1 MKKLIMLLVFL
12 GSVGISNAQFT
23 VFFSYLGAQGPLTDQ
38 CVGGNPL
45 PDGTVVEIFWD
56 GNGNGP
62 DSTDLPPCE
71 LSPIPEPNYCSFGMN
86 GESAGGI
93 GAGAF
98 FTDPGWGFSVPPPQP
113 WRYWLRICVPGQER
127 YWRTE
132 TLIIS
137 GGANE
142 FNLTLITDPADT
154 ATVDNAIFCTD
165 APCWIPHPTMDW
177 TPAALPFVTSTNN
190 KSLAAD
196 EDGTVHLL
204 THNGNQVLYYS
215 KGINQPWSDGELIN
229 DPDSSGT
236 IADQAIAI
244 KLGSSDLLVTWEENG
259 RVWFGAADSGMY
271 GIVSPPGESAHTPDI
286 AGNSSGALYVVWVA
300 DQGQSYALRCAWWN
314 ELEWI
319 VGTIPTNIGSFGL
332 GASPRT
338 AVDEEGAAHVVF
350 RGGDFGGYYA
360 KHATNGELG
369 GTNWVV
375 TQLQVPEAESYPGDV
390 AVYSD
395 GTVHAVS
402 SGSNGWGMPGGVY
415 RHERHPE
422 GDWTFGMPISHIG
435 LDTLS
440 GAAPTIAH
448 DTYGTAYS
456 MWLEMS
462 GNLYTGNTYLTH
474 HWLASAELIYAD
486 AQTEPAFAIDGLNYG
501 HMVVRGSGNQYSYFR
516 SDRSLNAP
524 ELTITPLNIDFDT
537 VEVGQDSTV
546 QLRLQ
551 NTGNHTLRF
560 PELFPPAVMVIGEGF
575 SGTEWINVELLP
587 GEIHTS
593 VVGFAPSA
601 AQAYQGY
608 AIITSDAPS
617 SPDTVFLSGRGYII
631 DDATTTPVAHDFG
644 LNTLYP
650 NPFNGEIG
658 IGYSLA
664 KDSRARLVV
673 YDVLGREVARV
684 LDDNASAGVHHLN
697 WNCSDC
703 AAGVYLFELVA
714 GEMREVK
721 KAVYLK

>member
-1 MKKLIMLLVFL
+1 MKKIGLLLLFL

-204 THNGNQVLYYS
+204 TRSGDQVLYYF
-215 KGINQPWSDGELIN
+215 KELNQPWSDAEVVN
-229 DPDSSGT
+229 QPDSTGP
-236 IADQAIAI
+236 IADHA
-244 KLGSSDLLVTWEENG
+244 LFCTGSEDLFLTWEVDG
-259 RVWFGAADSGMY
+259 QIWYGASDSGHF

-286 AGNSSGALYVVWVA
+286 AANSLGFMYVVWVA
-300 DQGQSYALRCAWWN
+300 DLGESYELHYAWWN
-314 ELEWI
+314 GSEWTQ
-319 VGTIPTNIGSFGL
+319 GSIPTNIGSFGL
-332 GASPRT
+332 GASPRI

-350 RGGDFGGYYA
+350 RGGDFGSYRA

-369 GTNWVV
+369 GTNWTVR
-375 TQLQVPEAESYPGDV
+375 TLDAPEAESYPGDI
-390 AVYSD
+390 AVMTNGWVY
-395 GTVHAVS
+395 VVS

-415 RHERHPE
+415 SQRRSPQ
-422 GDWTFGMPISHIG
+422 GPWSFGICVSLESG
-435 LDTLS
+435 TLDTLR
-440 GAAPTIAH
+440 GASPAIALDSQGGQH
-448 DTYGTAYS
+448 AV
-456 MWLEMS
+456 WLELSGNMYT
-462 GNLYTGNTYLTH
+462 GNLYYTQGFGF
-474 HWLASAELIYAD
+474 AELAYDD
-486 AQTEPAFAIDGLNYG
+486 AQSEPAFAIDGLNYG
-501 HMVVRGSGNQYSYFR
+501 HMIVRGSGNQYYYFR
-516 SDRSLNAP
+516 SEDPLIEGVP
-524 ELTITPLNIDFDT
+524 HLTITPDT
-537 VEVGQDSTV
+537 LVFDSTEW
-546 QLRLQ
+546 
-551 NTGNHTLRF
+551 F
-560 PELFPPAVMVIGEGF
+560 F
-575 SGTEWINVELLP
+575 SGFADVRLTNSGSETLTITNLILDGDAFHYPEWVAIDLEPDEFFDVTLEFYPYAL
-587 GEIHTS
+587 GTF
-593 VVGFAPSA
+593 V
-601 AQAYQGY
+601 GY
-608 AIITSDAPS
+608 AIFTSNAQS
-617 SPDTVFLSGRGYII
+617 SPDSVYLTGIGYTRF
-631 DDATTTPVAHDFG
+631 DATATPVAHDFG
-644 LNTLYP
+644 LKTLYP

-658 IGYSLA
+658 IEYSLA

-673 YDVLGREVARV
+673 YDVLGREVAQV
-684 LDDNASAGVHHLN
+684 IDKHISAGVHHLN
-697 WNCSDC
+697 WNCPDC